1 MSRRHPTLRDQL
13 LHQWRRV
20 RRNELSRTLRH
31 MKLQEQRRE
40 KRAAYV
46 RKYVMKSIDLIDRA
60 EGRSHGDENDFLP
73 MEGSLKL
80 TDDLQK

>member
-1 MSRRHPTLRDQL
+1 MSRRHPTFRDQL

-31 MKLQEQRRE
+31 MKIQEKRRE

-46 RKYVMKSIDLIDRA
+46 RSFVMKSIDSIDRA
-60 EGRSHGDENDFLP
+60 EGRNNAEEQDSLP
-73 MEGSLKL
+73 MQ
-80 TDDLQK
+80 D

>member
-31 MKLQEQRRE
+31 MKVQEQRRE

-46 RKYVMKSIDLIDRA
+46 RNFVIKSIDSIDRA
-60 EGRSHGDENDFLP
+60 EGRNNAEEQDFLP
-73 MEGSLKL
+73 MQ
-80 TDDLQK
+80 D

>member
-31 MKLQEQRRE
+31 MKVQEQRRE

-46 RKYVMKSIDLIDRA
+46 RNFVMKSIDSIDRA
-60 EGRSHGDENDFLP
+60 EGRNNAEEQDFLS
-73 MEGSLKL
+73 MR
-80 TDDLQK
+80 D

>member
-31 MKLQEQRRE
+31 MKVQEQRRE

-46 RKYVMKSIDLIDRA
+46 RNYVMKSIDSIDRA
-60 EGRSHGDENDFLP
+60 EGRNNAEEQDFLP
-73 MEGSLKL
+73 ML
-80 TDDLQK
+80 D

>member
-1 MSRRHPTLRDQL
+1 MSRRHPKLRDQL

-31 MKLQEQRRE
+31 IKIQEERQE

-46 RKYVMKSIDLIDRA
+46 RNYVMKSIDSIDRA
-60 EGRSHGDENDFLP
+60 EGRNNAEEQDFLP
-73 MEGSLKL
+73 MQ
-80 TDDLQK
+80 D

>member
-1 MSRRHPTLRDQL
+1 MMSRRHPTLRDQL

-31 MKLQEQRRE
+31 IKAQEQRRE

-46 RKYVMKSIDLIDRA
+46 RNYVMKSIDSIDRV
-60 EGRSHGDENDFLP
+60 EGRSNAVEQDFLP
-73 MEGSLKL
+73 MQ
-80 TDDLQK
+80 D

>member
-31 MKLQEQRRE
+31 MKVQKQRRE

-46 RKYVMKSIDLIDRA
+46 KNYVIKSIDSIDRA
-60 EGRSHGDENDFLP
+60 EGRSHVDEQDFFPTL
-73 MEGSLKL
+73 G
-80 TDDLQK
+80 Q

>member
-31 MKLQEQRRE
+31 MKVQEQRRE

-46 RKYVMKSIDLIDRA
+46 RNFVMKSIDSIDRA
-60 EGRSHGDENDFLP
+60 EGRDNAEKQDFLP
-73 MEGSLKL
+73 MQ
-80 TDDLQK
+80 D

>member
-31 MKLQEQRRE
+31 MKVQEQRRE

-46 RKYVMKSIDLIDRA
+46 KNYVIKSIDSIDRA
-60 EGRSHGDENDFLP
+60 DGRSKAVEQD
-73 MEGSLKL
+73 
-80 TDDLQK
+80 

>member
-31 MKLQEQRRE
+31 MKVQEQRRE

-46 RKYVMKSIDLIDRA
+46 RSFVMKSIDSIDRA
-60 EGRSHGDENDFLP
+60 EGRNNAEEQDFLQ
-73 MEGSLKL
+73 MQ
-80 TDDLQK
+80 D

>member
-13 LHQWRRV
+13 LHQWRRM

-31 MKLQEQRRE
+31 MKVQEQRRE

-46 RKYVMKSIDLIDRA
+46 RNYVMKSIDSIDRV
-60 EGRSHGDENDFLP
+60 EGRSNAVEQDFLP
-73 MEGSLKL
+73 MQ
-80 TDDLQK
+80 D

>member
-1 MSRRHPTLRDQL
+1 MSRRHPTLRAQL

-31 MKLQEQRRE
+31 MKVQEQRRE

-46 RKYVMKSIDLIDRA
+46 RSFVMKSIDSIDRA
-60 EGRSHGDENDFLP
+60 EGRNNAEEQDFLP
-73 MEGSLKL
+73 MQ
-80 TDDLQK
+80 D

>member
-1 MSRRHPTLRDQL
+1 MSRRHLTLRDQL

-31 MKLQEQRRE
+31 MKVKEQRRE

-46 RKYVMKSIDLIDRA
+46 RNVVMKSIDSIDRA
-60 EGRSHGDENDFLP
+60 EGRNNAEEQDFLP
-73 MEGSLKL
+73 MQ
-80 TDDLQK
+80 D

>member
-13 LHQWRRV
+13 LYQWRRV

-31 MKLQEQRRE
+31 MKVQEQRRE

-46 RKYVMKSIDLIDRA
+46 RNFVMKSIDSIDRA
-60 EGRSHGDENDFLP
+60 EGRNNAGP
-73 MEGSLKL
+73 TKEG
-80 TDDLQK
+80 